1 MPLIF
6 TRFNAAIALLG
17 GSAAYNNAF
26 VCVWFWTMKRSVL
39 CPMLLAAVGLI
50 YIVLFT
56 CAVNYIAEQVFRFT
70 VFAKPQAVVITV
82 ALAASVL
89 FASPLLP
96 FCRKLFERCG
106 AKCRHYFDRTR

>member
-1 MPLIF
+1 MPP
-6 TRFNAAIALLG
+6 LL
-17 GSAAYNNAF
+17 Y
-26 VCVWFWTMKRSVL
+26 
-39 CPMLLAAVGLI
+39 LAVRLPIITPSLVGLI

-56 CAVNYIAEQVFRFT
+56 CAINYIAEQVFRFT

-96 FCRKLFERCG
+96 FCRRLFERCG
-106 AKCRHYFDRTR
+106 AKCRHYFDRAR

>member
-1 MPLIF
+1 MNNLFVYLEIENGIVQEVSLELLTKGRALA
-6 TRFNAAIALLG
+6 TRLGCQLEAVAISNCIKG
-17 GSAAYNNAF
+17 
-26 VCVWFWTMKRSVL
+26 
-39 CPMLLAAVGLI
+39 
-50 YIVLFT
+50 
-56 CAVNYIAEQVFRFT
+56 IAEQVFRFT
-70 VFAKPQAVVITV
+70 VFAKPQAVVMTV

>member
-1 MPLIF
+1 MPPLLYLAVRLPII
-6 TRFNAAIALLG
+6 TPSLCLVLDYETLRPLSDAAG
-17 GSAAYNNAF
+17 
-26 VCVWFWTMKRSVL
+26 
-39 CPMLLAAVGLI
+39 PVGLI

-96 FCRKLFERCG
+96 FCRRLFERCG
-106 AKCRHYFDRTR
+106 AKCRHYFDRAR